1 AHTTPI
7 PTMHANG
14 ENNGKTEDDNQ
25 GPPVEARE
33 GSKTEPTA
41 TECRASPAED
51 VGFLPAGLVH
61 CDRYSLLL
69 LDDRSL
75 GEPRHLRRDTRDGQK
90 GSMQCRAECCLTTG
104 PTPR

>member
-1 AHTTPI
+1 
-7 PTMHANG
+7 MHANG

-51 VGFLPAGLVH
+51 V
-61 CDRYSLLL
+61 
-69 LDDRSL
+69 
-75 GEPRHLRRDTRDGQK
+75 
-90 GSMQCRAECCLTTG
+90 
-104 PTPR
+104 